1 MPAQFNINEIT
12 LNNPNRWFFV
22 MNGAGEAGLV
32 VFGYAGDQGATRVR
46 TGQPTIN
53 AFLTEDEL
61 ENFVNEDVGIN
72 EYYKN
77 FKILI
82 LLDVLPFLSIKTSR
96 FIKPASDKILS
107 LLKTV
112 L

>member
-1 MPAQFNINEIT
+1 MAQFNINEIT
-12 LNNPNRWFFV
+12 KDNPNRWFFV

-32 VFGYAGDQGATRVR
+32 VFGYAGDQGVTEVI

-61 ENFVNEDVGIN
+61 EAFVNEDVGID

-77 FKILI
+77 AVETMNDKFQGPSQKYQ
-82 LLDVLPFLSIKTSR
+82 P
-96 FIKPASDKILS
+96 SD
-107 LLKTV
+107 TP
-112 L
+112 

>member
-22 MNGAGEAGLV
+22 MNGEGEAGLV

-46 TGQPTIN
+46 TGQPTIS

-61 ENFVNEDVGIN
+61 ENFVNEDVSIN
-72 EYYKN
+72 DYYKN
-77 FKILI
+77 S
-82 LLDVLPFLSIKTSR
+82 VEGG
-96 FIKPASDKILS
+96 SDKFQGPS
-107 LLKTV
+107 GKYTPTPPE
-112 L
+112 

>member
-12 LNNPNRWFFV
+12 INNPNRWFFV
-22 MNGAGEAGLV
+22 MNGEGEEGLV

-61 ENFVNEDVGIN
+61 ENFVNEDVGID
-72 EYYKN
+72 EYYKDLVESDSEKFQGHSGKYTSN
-77 FKILI
+77 
-82 LLDVLPFLSIKTSR
+82 LPE
-96 FIKPASDKILS
+96 
-107 LLKTV
+107 
-112 L
+112 

>member
-12 LNNPNRWFFV
+12 KENPNRWFVV
-22 MNGAGEAGLV
+22 MDLGLV
-32 VFGYAGDQGATRVR
+32 VFGYAGEQGVTEVV

-61 ENFVNEDVGIN
+61 ENFVNEDVGID

-77 FKILI
+77 S
-82 LLDVLPFLSIKTSR
+82 VENN
-96 FIKPASDKILS
+96 SDKFQGPS
-107 LLKTV
+107 GKYTPNPPE
-112 L
+112 

>member
-46 TGQPTIN
+46 TGQPTIS

-61 ENFVNEDVGIN
+61 EIFVNEDVGIDN
-72 EYYKN
+72 YYKTAVESESEK
-77 FKILI
+77 FQGPSGKY
-82 LLDVLPFLSIKTSR
+82 TSN
-96 FIKPASDKILS
+96 PPE
-107 LLKTV
+107 
-112 L
+112 

>member
-12 LNNPNRWFFV
+12 INNPNRWFFV

-77 FKILI
+77 SVESDSNKFQGPSGKYISN
-82 LLDVLPFLSIKTSR
+82 LLE
-96 FIKPASDKILS
+96 
-107 LLKTV
+107 
-112 L
+112 